1 MMEWNYAHDADI
13 TIGEVHLSN
22 TAKIILILL
31 IIFLLAGGGLAIYFR
46 SYIYDYIADPEIIL
60 IDDTVELEVHSS
72 FDEKKYINNLEFYEE
87 ASTTDA
93 SGRYSYVVE
102 GLDKVNTDKLGEYT
116 ITYKSKNSV
125 KSKEV
130 TLKVKVVDTT
140 APKITLKKDVVLLT
154 RGKDTDKFNPRDY
167 LDSVSD
173 NYTKTENI
181 KIDFTKNIN
190 FDADEFE
197 VIYTATDESENMATA
212 KLSLVIF
219 DSEEEKQEEEKKQ
232 NEDGEDEGDSTDKP
246 TEKPTD
252 KPTET
257 QTQTPTTQSQT
268 QAPTTQATTQ
278 ATTEAT
284 TQAAPDPYISGVHD
298 ISVPVGTDYGTMVA
312 SLISGVTG
320 SGYVSCD
327 YSSVNLTVAGTYPV
341 YWSSDDGASATSYV
355 TVTE

>member
-1 MMEWNYAHDADI
+1 
-13 TIGEVHLSN
+13 
-22 TAKIILILL
+22 
-31 IIFLLAGGGLAIYFR
+31 
-46 SYIYDYIADPEIIL
+46 
-60 IDDTVELEVHSS
+60 VHSS

-125 KSKEV
+125 KSKDIA
-130 TLKVKVVDTT
+130 LKVKVVDTT
-140 APKITLKKDVVLLT
+140 APKIKLKKDVVLLT

-173 NYTKTENI
+173 NYTKTEKI

-232 NEDGEDEGDSTDKP
+232 NEDEDEKDDGGSTDNTNGS
-246 TEKPTD
+246 TEKPTERPTD
-252 KPTET
+252 RPTE
-257 QTQTPTTQSQT
+257 SQT

-298 ISVPVGTDYGTMVA
+298 ISVSVGTDYNTMVA